1 MEQQQFGEPREEG
14 LFEESI
20 NLRHYWHIILERR
33 WLVAATFLVVMVL
46 CVFYL
51 FTATPIFSATTRLQ
65 IDNETE
71 NSMRMES
78 FVMEGRQGQD
88 YLQTQYKNLQSRSLM
103 KMVLAETLQNAKI
116 LEGVKPGKRTPSQL
130 AAYANAALGDLSSDI
145 DKKLSGLAKEEVE
158 QRLQAMAVAG
168 FFGSTEYSSGNAP
181 ALTREENKPLVSGK
195 FVFPEKKEEDEN
207 EPVIAPT
214 YESLLDS
221 VSGGVTVSPI
231 RLSRLVDVSV
241 ESPNRNEAAM
251 IANTIVSKFL
261 EQDNTRKRGK
271 LTNAVDFLQTE
282 AANLSDKVRDNFG
295 ELLNYKR
302 ENDIISLQESQNVTL
317 QALIQSQTDYDTAHS
332 AEVTAVAA
340 AEEAIRIF
348 EETKQNGTIPSVATD
363 PEVRKIRGDL
373 ALAEAELAQLLKRY
387 LEKYPKV
394 IEKRAQI
401 ESLKDGLASSEKRI
415 FGSILNI
422 AQLAK
427 ATALNLNG
435 VLEIRKSEQQAMNQK
450 SIQYYAL
457 EREAKQ
463 SETLYNLAL
472 QRLKET
478 ELQEKDIV
486 QNMHV
491 IDLATAQMA
500 PIKPK
505 KMLTLFLGIVG
516 GLGAGFGLAF
526 FMNFL
531 DDSIKSQDDVEAYLK
546 LPFLGYVPNIKT
558 TSVIERDLQAHLH
571 PQSNSAESFRTIRAA
586 IALSHRAGDLQ
597 VMAVTSTVPAEGKSL
612 VASNHAIVT
621 AQTGVKTLLVDFDLR
636 RPSVHKAFQLQSPR
650 GLSSYLLGK
659 VDSIDEIVHHAE
671 VPNLDVICCGA
682 VPNNPSELAGS
693 QRMRDFIE
701 EVKKKYDKIMFDCPP
716 VSAVSD
722 PLMIAAATDGIIFV
736 SKFNKIRREHARKT
750 VQRIQDAG
758 INIVGV
764 CINDLDFEGKDSYY
778 YSYYYYQNR
787 YYASHYK
794 SDKPDGKDGK
804 EGEPD
809 SKKPEKESSA
819 A

>member
-1 MEQQQFGEPREEG
+1 MEQQQFSEQSEEG

-33 WLVAATFLVVMVL
+33 WLVVATFAVVMVL
-46 CVFYL
+46 CLFYL
-51 FTATPIFSATTRLQ
+51 FTVTSIFSATTRLQ

-71 NSMRMES
+71 NSMRMDS
-78 FVMEGRQGQD
+78 FVMDGNQGQD
-88 YLQTQYKNLQSRSLM
+88 YLQTQYKNLQSLSLM
-103 KMVLAETLQNAKI
+103 KTVLLETQQNKKI
-116 LEGVKPGKRTPSQL
+116 LDGINSGKNTQSQL
-130 AAYANAALGDLSSDI
+130 GE
-145 DKKLSGLAKEEVE
+145 LSGLSTKQVE
-158 QRLQAMAVAG
+158 QRLQQMAIAG
-168 FFGSTEYSSGNAP
+168 FFGPKFLTGYPGGNAP
-181 ALTREENKPLVSGK
+181 DLAREENKPLVSGK
-195 FVFPEKKEEDEN
+195 FVFPEKKGEDEN
-207 EPVIAPT
+207 KLVIPPS
-214 YESLLDS
+214 YESLLRRISDG
-221 VSGGVTVSPI
+221 VSVSPI
-231 RLSRLVDVSV
+231 RLSRLVDVSM
-241 ESPNRNEAAM
+241 ESPNRNEAAL
-251 IANTIVSKFL
+251 IANTIISKFL

-295 ELLNYKR
+295 GLLTYKR
-302 ENDIISLQESQNVTL
+302 ENDIISLEESQNVTL
-317 QALIQSQTDYDTAHS
+317 KALIQAQTDYDAAHS
-332 AEVTAVAA
+332 REVSAVAT
-340 AEEAIRIF
+340 AEEAKRVF
-348 EETKQNGTIPSVATD
+348 EETKKYGTIPDIATD
-363 PEVRKIRGDL
+363 AEVRKIRGDL
-373 ALAEAELAQLLKRY
+373 ALAKAELAELLKRY
-387 LEKYPKV
+387 LDKHPKV
-394 IEKRAQI
+394 IEKRGKI
-401 ESLKDGLASSEKRI
+401 ESLKEALDNSERRI
-415 FGSILNI
+415 FDSILTQ
-422 AQLAK
+422 AQLAG
-427 ATALNLNG
+427 ATALSLQG
-435 VLEIRKSEQQAMNQK
+435 VLSIRKSEQQAMNQK
-450 SIQYYAL
+450 SIQYFAL

-463 SETLYNLAL
+463 SETMYNLAL

-478 ELQEKDIV
+478 ELQEKDII

-500 PIKPK
+500 PIKPN

-526 FMNFL
+526 FVNFL
-531 DDSIKSQDDVEAYLK
+531 DDSIKSQEDVEAYLK
-546 LPFLGYVPNIKT
+546 LPFLGYIPNIKT

-586 IALSHRAGDLQ
+586 ISLSNRAGDLH
-597 VMAVTSTVPAEGKSL
+597 VMAVTSTIPSEGKSL

-621 AQTGVKTLLVDFDLR
+621 AQTGAKTLLVDFDLR

-659 VDSIDEIVHHAE
+659 VDSIDDIVHHTE

-693 QRMRDFIE
+693 QRMKDFIQ
-701 EVKKKYDKIMFDCPP
+701 EVKSKYDMIMIDCPP

-750 VQRIQDAG
+750 VQRVQDAG
-758 INIVGV
+758 INIVGS

-794 SDKPDGKDGK
+794 SDKPGGEVGKD
-804 EGEPD
+804 GEPD
-809 SKKPEKESSA
+809 SKKPKKESSA

>member
-20 NLRHYWHIILERR
+20 NLRHYWHIVLERR
-33 WLVAATFLVVMVL
+33 WLVVATFAVVMVL
-46 CVFYL
+46 CLFSL
-51 FTATPIFSATTRLQ
+51 FTATSIFSATTRLQ

-78 FVMEGRQGQD
+78 FVMEGNQGQD

-103 KMVLAETLQNAKI
+103 KTVLLETQQNAKI
-116 LEGVKPGKRTPSQL
+116 LEGINSRMYTLSQL
-130 AAYANAALGDLSSDI
+130 AA
-145 DKKLSGLAKEEVE
+145 LSGLATEQVE
-158 QRLQAMAVAG
+158 QRLQQIATAG
-168 FFGSTEYSSGNAP
+168 FFGPTNKVYSGGNAP
-181 ALTREENKPLVSGK
+181 ALAREDNKPLVSGK
-195 FVFPEKKEEDEN
+195 FVFPEEKEEE
-207 EPVIAPT
+207 EPVISPS
-214 YESLLDS
+214 YESLLKR
-221 VSGGVTVSPI
+221 VSGGVSVSPI

-241 ESPNRNEAAM
+241 ESPNRNEAAL

-261 EQDNTRKRGK
+261 EQDNNRKRGK

-295 ELLNYKR
+295 GLLTYKR
-302 ENDIISLQESQNVTL
+302 ENDIISLEESQNVTL
-317 QALIQSQTDYDTAHS
+317 KALIQAQGDYDTAHS
-332 AEVTAVAA
+332 SEVSMAAA
-340 AEEAIRIF
+340 AEEAARVF
-348 EETKQNGTIPSVATD
+348 EETKQYGTIPSVAID
-363 PEVRKIRGDL
+363 AEVRKIRGDL
-373 ALAEAELAQLLKRY
+373 ALSEAELAELLKRY
-387 LEKYPKV
+387 LDKHPKV
-394 IEKRAQI
+394 IEKRGKI
-401 ESLKDGLASSEKRI
+401 ESLKEGLASSEKRI
-415 FGSILNI
+415 FDSILNQ
-422 AQLAK
+422 AKLAM
-427 ATALNLNG
+427 ATALSLQG
-435 VLEIRKSEQQAMNQK
+435 VLVIRKSEQQGMNQK
-450 SIQYYAL
+450 SIQYFAL

-463 SETLYNLAL
+463 SETMYNLAL

-491 IDLATAQMA
+491 IDLATAQMD

-526 FMNFL
+526 FVNFL
-531 DDSIKSQDDVEAYLK
+531 DDSIKSQEDVESYLK
-546 LPFLGYVPNIKT
+546 LPFLGYVPNIKE
-558 TSVIERDLQAHLH
+558 TSIIVRDLQAHLH

-586 IALSHRAGDLQ
+586 ISLSQRAGDLH
-597 VMAVTSTVPAEGKSL
+597 VIAVTSTVPAEGKSL

-621 AQTGVKTLLVDFDLR
+621 AQTGAKTLLVDFDLR

-659 VDSIDEIVHHAE
+659 VDSIDEIVHHTE

-693 QRMRDFIE
+693 QRMKDFIQ
-701 EVKKKYDKIMFDCPP
+701 EVRGKYDKVMFDCPP

-736 SKFNKIRREHARKT
+736 SKFNKVRREHARKT

-758 INIVGV
+758 INIVGA

-794 SDKPDGKDGK
+794 SDKPGGEDGKD
-804 EGEPD
+804 GEPD
-809 SKKPEKESSA
+809 SKKRKKESSA

>member
-78 FVMEGRQGQD
+78 FVMESAQGQD

-103 KMVLAETLQNAKI
+103 ETVLRETQQNAKI
-116 LEGVKPGKRTPSQL
+116 LEGISLRKYAPSQL
-130 AAYANAALGDLSSDI
+130 AEF
-145 DKKLSGLAKEEVE
+145 SGLAKEEVE
-158 QRLQAMAVAG
+158 QRLLQIAKAG
-168 FFGSTEYSSGNAP
+168 FFGPKQYSGGNAL
-181 ALTREENKPLVSGK
+181 ALAKEENKPLVPGK
-195 FVFPEKKEEDEN
+195 FVFPEKKEIDDN
-207 EPVIAPT
+207 EPVIPPS
-214 YESLLDS
+214 YESLLGRI
-221 VSGGVTVSPI
+221 SGGVSVSPI

-241 ESPNRNEAAM
+241 ESPNRNEAAL

-282 AANLSDKVRDNFG
+282 AANLSDQVRENFG
-295 ELLNYKR
+295 GLLTYKR
-302 ENDIISLQESQNVTL
+302 ENDIISLEESQNVTL
-317 QALIQSQTDYDTAHS
+317 KALIQAQTDYDTAHS
-332 AEVTAVAA
+332 AEVSAVAA
-340 AEEAIRIF
+340 ANEAIRVF
-348 EETKQNGTIPSVATD
+348 EETKQYGTIPEVATD
-363 PEVRKIRGDL
+363 AEVRKVRGDL
-373 ALAEAELAQLLKRY
+373 ALAEAELAELLKRY
-387 LEKYPKV
+387 LDKHPKV
-394 IEKRAQI
+394 IEKRGKI
-401 ESLKDGLASSEKRI
+401 ESLEEGLANSEKRI
-415 FGSILNI
+415 FDSILNK
-422 AQLAK
+422 AELAK
-427 ATALNLNG
+427 ATAMNLNG
-435 VLEIRKSEQQAMNQK
+435 VLEIRKSEQQGMNQK
-450 SIQYYAL
+450 SIEYYAL

-526 FMNFL
+526 FVNFL

-546 LPFLGYVPNIKT
+546 LPFLGYIPNIKT
-558 TSVIERDLQAHLH
+558 TSIIERDLQAHLH
-571 PQSNSAESFRTIRAA
+571 PQSNSAESFRTVRAA
-586 IALSHRAGDLQ
+586 ISLSQRAGDLQ

-612 VASNHAIVT
+612 VASNHAIVM

-650 GLSSYLLGK
+650 GLSSYLLSK
-659 VDSIDEIVHHAE
+659 IDSIDEIVHHTE

-701 EVKKKYDKIMFDCPP
+701 EIKNKYDKIMFDCPP

-736 SKFNKIRREHARKT
+736 NKFNKIRREHARKT

-794 SDKPDGKDGK
+794 SDKPGGEDGK
-804 EGEPD
+804 EGESEP
-809 SKKPEKESSA
+809 KKPVETGSA
-819 A
+819 V

>member
-20 NLRHYWHIILERR
+20 NLRHYWHIVLERR
-33 WLVAATFLVVMVL
+33 WLVVATFLVVMIL

-78 FVMEGRQGQD
+78 FVMEGMQGQD

-103 KMVLAETLQNAKI
+103 ETVLKETQQNATI
-116 LEGVKPGKRTPSQL
+116 LEGIKSGKSSPSQL
-130 AAYANAALGDLSSDI
+130 A
-145 DKKLSGLAKEEVE
+145 KLTGLAATNVIE
-158 QRLQAMAVAG
+158 RLGQMAVAG
-168 FFGSTEYSSGNAP
+168 FFGETKYTGGNAP
-181 ALTREENKPLVSGK
+181 ALARDENKPLLVSGK

-207 EPVIAPT
+207 EPIIPPS
-214 YESLLDS
+214 YESLLGR
-221 VSGGVTVSPI
+221 VSGGVSVSPI

-241 ESPNRNEAAM
+241 ESPNRNEAAL
-251 IANTIVSKFL
+251 IANTIISKFL
-261 EQDNTRKRGK
+261 EQDNNRKRGK

-295 ELLNYKR
+295 ALLTYKM
-302 ENDIISLQESQNVTL
+302 ENDIISLEESQNITL
-317 QALIQSQTDYDTAHS
+317 QALIQAQTDYDTAHS
-332 AEVTAVAA
+332 REVSAMAA
-340 AEEAIRIF
+340 AEEAARVF
-348 EETKQNGTIPSVATD
+348 EETGNYGTIPSVATD
-363 PEVRKIRGDL
+363 AEVRKIRGDL
-373 ALAEAELAQLLKRY
+373 ALAEAELAELLKRY
-387 LEKYPKV
+387 LDKHPKV
-394 IEKRAQI
+394 IEKRGKI
-401 ESLKDGLASSEKRI
+401 ESLKGGLASSERRI
-415 FGSILNI
+415 FDSILNQ
-422 AQLAK
+422 AKLAM
-427 ATALNLNG
+427 ATALSLQG
-435 VLEIRKSEQQAMNQK
+435 VLVIRKSEQQGMNQK
-450 SIQYYAL
+450 GIQYYAF

-526 FMNFL
+526 FVNFL
-531 DDSIKSQDDVEAYLK
+531 DDSIKSQDDVESYLK
-546 LPFLGYVPNIKT
+546 LPFLGYIPNIKT
-558 TSVIERDLQAHLH
+558 TSVIERDLQSHLH

-586 IALSHRAGDLQ
+586 ISLSQRAGDLQ
-597 VMAVTSTVPAEGKSL
+597 VMAVTSTIPAEGKSL
-612 VASNHAIVT
+612 VASNHAIVM
-621 AQTGVKTLLVDFDLR
+621 AQTGAKTLLVDFDLR

-659 VDSIDEIVHHAE
+659 IDSIEEIVHHAE

-693 QRMRDFIE
+693 QRMKDFIE
-701 EVKKKYDKIMFDCPP
+701 EIRSKYDKIMFDCPP

-736 SKFNKIRREHARKT
+736 SKFNKVRREHARKT

-794 SDKPDGKDGK
+794 SDKPGGKDG
-804 EGEPD
+804 EANP
-809 SKKPEKESSA
+809 KKLEKESSA

>member
-1 MEQQQFGEPREEG
+1 MSIEQQQFRDPGEDG

-33 WLVAATFLVVMVL
+33 WLVAATFLVVMLL

-51 FTATPIFSATTRLQ
+51 FTATPVFSATTRLQ
-65 IDNETE
+65 IDSETE

-78 FVMEGRQGQD
+78 FVMEGNQGQD

-103 KMVLAETLQNAKI
+103 EFVLEATRQNAKI
-116 LEGVKPGKRTPSQL
+116 LEGIASGKHAPSQL
-130 AAYANAALGDLSSDI
+130 AEI
-145 DKKLSGLAKEEVE
+145 SGLDQEEVK
-158 QRLQAMAVAG
+158 QRLQDITNAG
-168 FFGSTEYSSGNAP
+168 FFGAEEYSGGKAP
-181 ALTREENKPLVSGK
+181 ALASEENKPPVPGK
-195 FVFPEKKEEDEN
+195 FVFPEKIEEKDN
-207 EPVIAPT
+207 ESYIPPSH
-214 YESLLDS
+214 EQLLGRIS
-221 VSGGVTVSPI
+221 SGVSVSPI

-241 ESPNRNEAAM
+241 ESPNRNEAAL
-251 IANTIVSKFL
+251 IANTIISKFL

-271 LTNAVDFLQTE
+271 LTNAVDFLETE
-282 AANLSDKVRDNFG
+282 AANLSDQVRENFG
-295 ELLNYKR
+295 SLLSYKK
-302 ENDIISLQESQNVTL
+302 ENDIISLEESQNVTL
-317 QALIQSQTDYDTAHS
+317 KALIQAQVDFDTARS
-332 AEVTAVAA
+332 AEVSAVAA
-340 AEEAIRIF
+340 AEEAARVF
-348 EETKQNGTIPSVATD
+348 HETKQYGTIPEVATD
-363 PEVRKIRGDL
+363 TEVRKIRGDL
-373 ALAEAELAQLLKRY
+373 ALAEAELAELMKRY
-387 LEKYPKV
+387 LDKHPKV
-394 IEKRAQI
+394 IEKRGKI
-401 ESLKDGLASSEKRI
+401 ESLIEGLAGSQKRI
-415 FGSILNI
+415 YDSIINK
-422 AQLAK
+422 AELAK
-427 ATALNLNG
+427 ATALSLNG
-435 VLEIRKSEQQAMNQK
+435 VLEIRKAEQQAMNQK
-450 SIQYYAL
+450 SIQYFAL

-491 IDLATAQMA
+491 IDLATAQMN

-505 KMLTLFLGIVG
+505 KLLTLFLGIVG
-516 GLGAGFGLAF
+516 GLGAGFSLAF
-526 FMNFL
+526 FVNFL
-531 DDSIKSQDDVEAYLK
+531 DDSIKSQDDVETYLN
-546 LPFLGYVPNIKT
+546 LPFLGYIPNIKT
-558 TSVIERDLQAHLH
+558 NSIIERDLQAHLH
-571 PQSNSAESFRTIRAA
+571 PQSNSAESFRTVRAA
-586 IALSHRAGDLQ
+586 IALSQRAEDFHL
-597 VMAVTSTVPAEGKSL
+597 MAVTSTVPSEGKSL
-612 VASNHAIVT
+612 VASNHAIVM

-659 VDSIDEIVHHAE
+659 VDSIDAIVHHTE

-682 VPNNPSELAGS
+682 VPNNPSELSGS

-701 EVKKKYDKIMFDCPP
+701 EVRGKYQKIVFDCPP

-722 PLMIAAATDGIIFV
+722 PLIIAAATDGIIFV
-736 SKFNKIRREHARKT
+736 NKFNKIRREHARKT

-794 SDKPDGKDGK
+794 SDKPDSEHGK
-804 EGEPD
+804 EEEFD
-809 SKKPEKESSA
+809 SKKPTKKA
-819 A
+819 V

>member
-1 MEQQQFGEPREEG
+1 MEQQQLREPGEEG

-33 WLVAATFLVVMVL
+33 WLVAFTFLAVMVL
-46 CVFYL
+46 CVIYL
-51 FTATPIFSATTRLQ
+51 FSATPIFSATTRMQ

-78 FVMEGRQGQD
+78 FVMEGMQGQD
-88 YLQTQYKNLQSRSLM
+88 YLQTQYKNLQSQSLM
-103 KMVLAETLQNAKI
+103 ELVLEETQQNAILLDGLSNKKRSPAQLAQHSGLAESNVVQRL
-116 LEGVKPGKRTPSQL
+116 SQL
-130 AAYANAALGDLSSDI
+130 A
-145 DKKLSGLAKEEVE
+145 
-158 QRLQAMAVAG
+158 MAG
-168 FFGSTEYSSGNAP
+168 FFGTNEYSSGIAP
-181 ALTREENKPLVSGK
+181 RLASEENKPLATGL
-195 FVFPEKKEEDEN
+195 FVFPKKLKEGEEPEK
-207 EPVIAPT
+207 EPRR
-214 YESLLDS
+214 EKLLERISGS
-221 VSGGVTVSPI
+221 VSVSPI
-231 RLSRLVDVSV
+231 RLSRLVDLSV
-241 ESPNRNEAAM
+241 ESPNRNEAAL
-251 IANTIVSKFL
+251 IANTIISKFL

-282 AANLSDKVRDNFG
+282 AANLSDKVQYNFG
-295 ELLNYKR
+295 ELLNYKKI
-302 ENDIISLQESQNVTL
+302 NDIISLEESQNVTL
-317 QALIQSQTDYDTAHS
+317 QALIKAQTDYDTAHS
-332 AEVTAVAA
+332 REVEKQAA
-340 AEEAIRIF
+340 AEEATRVF
-348 EETKQNGTIPSVATD
+348 SETKQYGTIPDVAAD
-363 PEVRKIRGDL
+363 SEVKKMRADL
-373 ALAEAELAQLLKRY
+373 ALAEAELAELLERY
-387 LEKYPKV
+387 LEKHPKV
-394 IEKRAQI
+394 IEKRGKI
-401 ESLKDGLASSEKRI
+401 ESLKKGLASSEERI
-415 FGSILNI
+415 FESILNQ
-422 AQLAK
+422 AKLAK
-427 ATALNLNG
+427 ATALSLQG
-435 VLEIRKSEQQAMNQK
+435 VLAIRKSEQQVMNQN

-463 SETLYNLAL
+463 SETMYNLAL

-491 IDLATAQMA
+491 IDLATAQQD

-526 FMNFL
+526 FVNFL

-546 LPFLGYVPNIKT
+546 LPFLGYIPNIKT
-558 TSVIERDLQAHLH
+558 TSIIERDLQAHLH
-571 PQSNSAESFRTIRAA
+571 PQSNSAESFRTVRAA
-586 IALSHRAGDLQ
+586 ISLSQRAGDLQ

-612 VASNHAIVT
+612 VASNHAIVM

-659 VDSIDEIVHHAE
+659 IDSIDEIVHHTE

-701 EVKKKYDKIMFDCPP
+701 EIKNKYDKIMFDCPP

-736 SKFNKIRREHARKT
+736 NKFNKIRREHARKT

-794 SDKPDGKDGK
+794 SDKPGGEEGG
-804 EGEPD
+804 EGE
-809 SKKPEKESSA
+809 SEQKKPAKTGSVA
-819 A
+819 

>member
-20 NLRHYWHIILERR
+20 NLRHYWHIVLERR
-33 WLVAATFLVVMVL
+33 WLVVATFLVVMIL

-78 FVMEGRQGQD
+78 FVMEGMQGQD

-103 KMVLAETLQNAKI
+103 ETVLKETQQNATI
-116 LEGVKPGKRTPSQL
+116 LEGIKSGKSSPSQL
-130 AAYANAALGDLSSDI
+130 A
-145 DKKLSGLAKEEVE
+145 KLTGLAATNVIE
-158 QRLQAMAVAG
+158 RLGQMATAG
-168 FFGSTEYSSGNAP
+168 FFVVTKYTGGNAP
-181 ALTREENKPLVSGK
+181 ALARDENKPLLVSGK

-207 EPVIAPT
+207 EPIIPPS
-214 YESLLDS
+214 YESLLGR
-221 VSGGVTVSPI
+221 VSGGVSVSPI

-241 ESPNRNEAAM
+241 ESPNRNEAAL
-251 IANTIVSKFL
+251 IANTIISKFL
-261 EQDNTRKRGK
+261 EQDNNRKRGK

-295 ELLNYKR
+295 ALLTYKM
-302 ENDIISLQESQNVTL
+302 ENDIISLEESQNITL
-317 QALIQSQTDYDTAHS
+317 QALIQAQTDYDTAHS
-332 AEVTAVAA
+332 REVSAVAA
-340 AEEAIRIF
+340 AEEAARVF
-348 EETKQNGTIPSVATD
+348 EETGNYGTIPSVATD
-363 PEVRKIRGDL
+363 AEVRKIRGDL
-373 ALAEAELAQLLKRY
+373 ALAEAELAELLKRY
-387 LEKYPKV
+387 LDKHPKV
-394 IEKRAQI
+394 IEKRGKI
-401 ESLKDGLASSEKRI
+401 ESLKEGLASSERRI
-415 FGSILNI
+415 FDSILNQ
-422 AQLAK
+422 AKLAM
-427 ATALNLNG
+427 ATALSLQG
-435 VLEIRKSEQQAMNQK
+435 VLVIRKSEQQGMNQK
-450 SIQYYAL
+450 GIQYYAF

-526 FMNFL
+526 FVNFL
-531 DDSIKSQDDVEAYLK
+531 DDSIKSQDDVESYLK
-546 LPFLGYVPNIKT
+546 LPFLGYIPNIKT
-558 TSVIERDLQAHLH
+558 TSVIERDLQSHLH

-586 IALSHRAGDLQ
+586 ISLSQRAGDLQ
-597 VMAVTSTVPAEGKSL
+597 VMAVTSTIPAEGKSL
-612 VASNHAIVT
+612 VASNHAIVM
-621 AQTGVKTLLVDFDLR
+621 AQTGAKTLLVDFDLR

-659 VDSIDEIVHHAE
+659 IDSIEEIVHHAE

-693 QRMRDFIE
+693 QRMKDFIVE
-701 EVKKKYDKIMFDCPP
+701 IRGKYDKIMFDCPP

-736 SKFNKIRREHARKT
+736 SKFNKVRREHARKT

-794 SDKPDGKDGK
+794 SDKPGGKDG
-804 EGEPD
+804 EANP
-809 SKKPEKESSA
+809 KKLEKESSA

>member
-1 MEQQQFGEPREEG
+1 MEQQQFGEQREEG

-33 WLVAATFLVVMVL
+33 WLVVATFAVVMVL
-46 CVFYL
+46 CLVYL
-51 FTATPIFSATTRLQ
+51 FTVTPIFSATTRLQ

-78 FVMEGRQGQD
+78 FVMEGNQGQD

-103 KMVLAETLQNAKI
+103 KTVLLETQQNAKI
-116 LEGVKPGKRTPSQL
+116 LEGIKSRMHTLSQL
-130 AAYANAALGDLSSDI
+130 AE
-145 DKKLSGLAKEEVE
+145 LSGLATEEVE
-158 QRLQAMAVAG
+158 QRLQQIATAG
-168 FFGSTEYSSGNAP
+168 FFGSTNKVYSGGNAP
-181 ALTREENKPLVSGK
+181 ALPEGNKPLVSGK

-207 EPVIAPT
+207 ELVIPPT
-214 YESLLDS
+214 YESLLDR
-221 VSGGVTVSPI
+221 VSGGVAISPI

-241 ESPNRNEAAM
+241 ESPNRNEAAL
-251 IANTIVSKFL
+251 IANTIISKFL

-271 LTNAVDFLQTE
+271 LTNAVDFLETE

-295 ELLNYKR
+295 ALLNYKKD
-302 ENDIISLQESQNVTL
+302 NDIISLEESQNVTL
-317 QALIQSQTDYDTAHS
+317 KALIQAQGDYDTAHS
-332 AEVTAVAA
+332 SEVSMTAA
-340 AEEAIRIF
+340 AEEADRVF
-348 EETKQNGTIPSVATD
+348 KETKQYGAIPDVATD
-363 PEVRKIRGDL
+363 SEVRKIRGDL
-373 ALAEAELAQLLKRY
+373 ALAEAELAELLKRY
-387 LEKYPKV
+387 LGKHPKV
-394 IEKRAQI
+394 IEKRGKI
-401 ESLKDGLASSEKRI
+401 ESLKEGLANSERRI
-415 FGSILNI
+415 FASILTQ
-422 AQLAK
+422 AQLAE
-427 ATALNLNG
+427 ATALSLKG
-435 VLEIRKSEQQAMNQK
+435 VLSIRKSEQQAMNQK
-450 SIQYYAL
+450 SIQYFAL

-463 SETLYNLAL
+463 SETMYNLAL

-478 ELQEKDIV
+478 ELQEKDII

-491 IDLATAQMA
+491 IDLATAQMV

-526 FMNFL
+526 FVNFL
-531 DDSIKSQDDVEAYLK
+531 DDSIKSQEDVESYLK
-546 LPFLGYVPNIKT
+546 LPFLGYVPNIKE
-558 TSVIERDLQAHLH
+558 TSIIVRDLQAHLH
-571 PQSNSAESFRTIRAA
+571 PQSNAAESFRTIRAA
-586 IALSHRAGDLQ
+586 IALSQRANDLH
-597 VMAVTSTVPAEGKSL
+597 VMAVTSTIPSEGKSL

-621 AQTGVKTLLVDFDLR
+621 AQTGAKTLLVDFDLR

-650 GLSSYLLGK
+650 GLSSYLLGQ
-659 VDSIDEIVHHAE
+659 VDSIDDIVHHTE

-682 VPNNPSELAGS
+682 VPNNPSELSGS
-693 QRMRDFIE
+693 QRMKDFIE
-701 EVKKKYDKIMFDCPP
+701 EVRSKYDKAMFDCPP

-736 SKFNKIRREHARKT
+736 SKFNKIRREHARRT

-758 INIVGV
+758 INIVGA

-794 SDKPDGKDGK
+794 SDKPGGEDGKDG
-804 EGEPD
+804 EQD
-809 SKKPEKESSA
+809 SKKRKKESSA

>member
-1 MEQQQFGEPREEG
+1 MEQQQFGEPREEV

-20 NLRHYWHIILERR
+20 NLLHYWHIVLERR
-33 WLVAATFLVVMVL
+33 WLVVATFTVVMVL
-46 CVFYL
+46 CLFYL
-51 FTATPIFSATTRLQ
+51 FTATSIFSATTRLQ

-78 FVMEGRQGQD
+78 FVMEGMQGQD

-103 KMVLAETLQNAKI
+103 EMVLKETQQNAKI
-116 LEGVKPGKRTPSQL
+116 LKGIKSGKKSPTQL
-130 AAYANAALGDLSSDI
+130 ASLT
-145 DKKLSGLAKEEVE
+145 GLAETNVV
-158 QRLQAMAVAG
+158 QRLGQMAAAG
-168 FFGSTEYSSGNAP
+168 FFVVTKYTGGNAP
-181 ALTREENKPLVSGK
+181 ALAREENKPLVSGK

-207 EPVIAPT
+207 EPVIPPS
-214 YESLLDS
+214 YELLLKR
-221 VSGGVTVSPI
+221 VSGDVSVSPI

-241 ESPNRNEAAM
+241 ESPNRNEAAL
-251 IANTIVSKFL
+251 IANTIISKFL
-261 EQDNTRKRGK
+261 EQDNNRKRGK

-295 ELLNYKR
+295 ALLTYKM
-302 ENDIISLQESQNVTL
+302 ENDIISLEESQNVTL
-317 QALIQSQTDYDTAHS
+317 QALIQAQSDYDTAHS
-332 AEVTAVAA
+332 REVSAA
-340 AEEAIRIF
+340 AEAVEAARVF
-348 EETKQNGTIPSVATD
+348 EETGNYGTIPNVAIDT
-363 PEVRKIRGDL
+363 EVRKIRGDL
-373 ALAEAELAQLLKRY
+373 ALAEAELAELLKRY
-387 LEKYPKV
+387 LDKHPKV
-394 IEKRAQI
+394 IEKRGKI
-401 ESLKDGLASSEKRI
+401 ESLNEGMASSERRI
-415 FGSILNI
+415 FDSILTK
-422 AQLAK
+422 AHLAE
-427 ATALNLNG
+427 AMALSLQG
-435 VLEIRKSEQQAMNQK
+435 VLTIRKSEQQGMNQK
-450 SIQYYAL
+450 GIQYYAF

-478 ELQEKDIV
+478 ELQEKDII

-491 IDLATAQMA
+491 VDLATAQMA

-526 FMNFL
+526 FVNFL
-531 DDSIKSQDDVEAYLK
+531 DDSIKSQEDVESYLK
-546 LPFLGYVPNIKT
+546 LPFLGYIPNIKT
-558 TSVIERDLQAHLH
+558 TSVIERDLQSHLH

-586 IALSHRAGDLQ
+586 ISLSQRAGDLH
-597 VMAVTSTVPAEGKSL
+597 VIAVTSTIPSEGKSL
-612 VASNHAIVT
+612 VASNHAIVM

-659 VDSIDEIVHHAE
+659 VDSIEEIVHHTE

-693 QRMRDFIE
+693 QRMKDFIE
-701 EVKKKYDKIMFDCPP
+701 EVRSKYDKVMFDCPP

-736 SKFNKIRREHARKT
+736 SKFNKVRREHARKT

-794 SDKPDGKDGK
+794 SDKPGGEDGKD
-804 EGEPD
+804 GEPD
-809 SKKPEKESSA
+809 SKKPATKESA

>member
-20 NLRHYWHIILERR
+20 NLRHYWHIVLERR
-33 WLVAATFLVVMVL
+33 WLVAVTFLVVMVL
-46 CVFYL
+46 CAFYL
-51 FTATPIFSATTRLQ
+51 FTATPIFSATIRLQ

-78 FVMEGRQGQD
+78 FVMEGIQGQD

-103 KMVLAETLQNAKI
+103 ALALAETQENAKI
-116 LEGVKPGKRTPSQL
+116 LEGIKSGSRSPDQL
-130 AAYANAALGDLSSDI
+130 AV
-145 DKKLSGLAKEEVE
+145 LSGLAKEEVE
-158 QRLQAMAVAG
+158 QRLQEMAVAG
-168 FFGSTEYSSGNAP
+168 FFGPTGYSSGNATGL
-181 ALTREENKPLVSGK
+181 AREENKPLVSGR
-195 FVFPEKKEEDEN
+195 FVFPEKKEEDES
-207 EPVIAPT
+207 ERVKPPS
-214 YESLLDS
+214 YESLLS
-221 VSGGVTVSPI
+221 RVSGGVSVSPI

-241 ESPNRNEAAM
+241 ESPNRNEAAL
-251 IANTIVSKFL
+251 IANTIISKFL
-261 EQDNTRKRGK
+261 EQDNTHKRGK

-295 ELLNYKR
+295 ALLNYKM
-302 ENDIISLQESQNVTL
+302 ENDIISLEESQNITL
-317 QALIQSQTDYDTAHS
+317 QALIEAQTDYDSAHS
-332 AEVTAVAA
+332 SEVSAVTT
-340 AEEAIRIF
+340 AEEADRVF
-348 EETKQNGTIPSVATD
+348 EETMQYGTIPSVATD
-363 PEVRKIRGDL
+363 TEVRKIRGDL
-373 ALAEAELAQLLKRY
+373 ALAQAELAELLERY
-387 LEKYPKV
+387 LEKHPKV
-394 IEKRAQI
+394 IEKRARI
-401 ESLKDGLASSEKRI
+401 ESLKEGLASSERRI
-415 FGSILNI
+415 FDSILNQ
-422 AQLAK
+422 AHLAE
-427 ATALNLNG
+427 ATALSLQG
-435 VLEIRKSEQQAMNQK
+435 VLTIRKSEQQGMNQK

-457 EREAKQ
+457 ERKAKQ
-463 SETLYNLAL
+463 SETMYNLAL

-505 KMLTLFLGIVG
+505 KMLTLFLGLVG

-526 FMNFL
+526 FVNFL
-531 DDSIKSQDDVEAYLK
+531 DDSIKSQEDVESYLK
-546 LPFLGYVPNIKT
+546 LPFLGYIPNIKT
-558 TSVIERDLQAHLH
+558 TSVIERDLQSHLH

-586 IALSHRAGDLQ
+586 ISLSQRAGDLQ
-597 VMAVTSTVPAEGKSL
+597 VMAVTSTIPAEGKSL
-612 VASNHAIVT
+612 VASNHAIVM
-621 AQTGVKTLLVDFDLR
+621 AQTGAKTLLVDFDLR

-659 VDSIDEIVHHAE
+659 VDSIEEIVHHAE

-693 QRMRDFIE
+693 QRMKDFIE
-701 EVKKKYDKIMFDCPP
+701 EIRSKYDKIMFDCPP

-736 SKFNKIRREHARKT
+736 SKFNKVRREHARKT

-794 SDKPDGKDGK
+794 SDKPGGKDG
-804 EGEPD
+804 EAN

>member
-20 NLRHYWHIILERR
+20 NLRHYWHIVLERR
-33 WLVAATFLVVMVL
+33 WLVVATFLVVIIL

-78 FVMEGRQGQD
+78 FVMEGMQGQD

-103 KMVLAETLQNAKI
+103 EIVLKETQQNANILEGIKSGKKSPAQLASLVGLAETNVIQRLGQMATAGFFGVTEYTSGNA
-116 LEGVKPGKRTPSQL
+116 PS
-130 AAYANAALGDLSSDI
+130 
-145 DKKLSGLAKEEVE
+145 LAKEENKLLATGLFAFPPKPKE
-158 QRLQAMAVAG
+158 G
-168 FFGSTEYSSGNAP
+168 
-181 ALTREENKPLVSGK
+181 EE
-195 FVFPEKKEEDEN
+195 PEEE
-207 EPVIAPT
+207 P
-214 YESLLDS
+214 SLEELLKRISDS
-221 VSGGVTVSPI
+221 VSVSPI

-241 ESPNRNEAAM
+241 ESPNRNEAAL
-251 IANTIVSKFL
+251 IANTIISKFL
-261 EQDNTRKRGK
+261 EQDNNRKRGK

-295 ELLNYKR
+295 ALLTYKM
-302 ENDIISLQESQNVTL
+302 ENDIISLEESQNVTL
-317 QALIQSQTDYDTAHS
+317 KALIQAQGDYDTAHS
-332 AEVTAVAA
+332 SEVSMAAA
-340 AEEAIRIF
+340 AEEAARVF
-348 EETKQNGTIPSVATD
+348 EETKQYGTIPSVAID
-363 PEVRKIRGDL
+363 AEVRKIRGDL
-373 ALAEAELAQLLKRY
+373 ALSEAELAELLKRY
-387 LEKYPKV
+387 LGKHPKV
-394 IEKRAQI
+394 IEKRGKI
-401 ESLKDGLASSEKRI
+401 ESLKGGLASSERRI
-415 FGSILNI
+415 FDSILNQ
-422 AQLAK
+422 AKLAM
-427 ATALNLNG
+427 ATALSLQG
-435 VLEIRKSEQQAMNQK
+435 VLVIRKSEQQGMNQK
-450 SIQYYAL
+450 GIQYYAL

-526 FMNFL
+526 FVNFL
-531 DDSIKSQDDVEAYLK
+531 DDSIKSQEDVESYLK
-546 LPFLGYVPNIKT
+546 LPFLGYIPNIKT
-558 TSVIERDLQAHLH
+558 TSVIERDLQSHLH

-586 IALSHRAGDLQ
+586 ISLSQRAGDLQ
-597 VMAVTSTVPAEGKSL
+597 VMAVTSTIPSEGKSL
-612 VASNHAIVT
+612 VASNHAIVM
-621 AQTGVKTLLVDFDLR
+621 AQTGAKTLLVDFDLR

-659 VDSIDEIVHHAE
+659 VDSIEEIVHHAE

-693 QRMRDFIE
+693 QKMKDFIE
-701 EVKKKYDKIMFDCPP
+701 EVRSKYDKIMFDCPP

-736 SKFNKIRREHARKT
+736 SKFNKVRREHARKT

-794 SDKPDGKDGK
+794 SDKSGGDDGKD
-804 EGEPD
+804 GEPD
-809 SKKPEKESSA
+809 SKKPATKESA

>member
-78 FVMEGRQGQD
+78 FVMESAQGQD

-103 KMVLAETLQNAKI
+103 ETVLRETQQNAKI
-116 LEGVKPGKRTPSQL
+116 LEGISLRKYAPSQL
-130 AAYANAALGDLSSDI
+130 AEF
-145 DKKLSGLAKEEVE
+145 SGLAKEEVE
-158 QRLQAMAVAG
+158 QRLLQIAKAG
-168 FFGSTEYSSGNAP
+168 FFGPKQYSGGNAL
-181 ALTREENKPLVSGK
+181 ALAKEENKPLVSGK
-195 FVFPEKKEEDEN
+195 FVFPEKKEIDDN
-207 EPVIAPT
+207 EPVIPPS
-214 YESLLDS
+214 YESLLGRI
-221 VSGGVTVSPI
+221 SGGVSVSPI

-241 ESPNRNEAAM
+241 ESPNRNEAAL
-251 IANTIVSKFL
+251 IANTIISKFL

-282 AANLSDKVRDNFG
+282 AANLSDQVRENFG
-295 ELLNYKR
+295 GLLTYKR
-302 ENDIISLQESQNVTL
+302 ENDIISLEESQNVTL
-317 QALIQSQTDYDTAHS
+317 KALIQAQTDYDTAHS
-332 AEVTAVAA
+332 AEVSAVAA
-340 AEEAIRIF
+340 ANEAIRVF
-348 EETKQNGTIPSVATD
+348 EETKQYGTIPEVATD
-363 PEVRKIRGDL
+363 AEVRKVRGDL
-373 ALAEAELAQLLKRY
+373 ALAEAELAELLKRY
-387 LEKYPKV
+387 LDKHPKV
-394 IEKRAQI
+394 IEKRGKI
-401 ESLKDGLASSEKRI
+401 ESLEEGLANSEKRI
-415 FGSILNI
+415 FDSILNK
-422 AQLAK
+422 AELAK
-427 ATALNLNG
+427 ATAMNLNG
-435 VLEIRKSEQQAMNQK
+435 VLDIRKSEQQGMNQK
-450 SIQYYAL
+450 SIEYYAL

-491 IDLATAQMA
+491 IDLATAQQD

-526 FMNFL
+526 FVNFL

-546 LPFLGYVPNIKT
+546 LPFLGYIPNIKT
-558 TSVIERDLQAHLH
+558 TSIIERDLQAHLH
-571 PQSNSAESFRTIRAA
+571 PQSNSAESFRTVRAA
-586 IALSHRAGDLQ
+586 ISLSQRAGDLQ
-597 VMAVTSTVPAEGKSL
+597 VMAVTSTVPSEGKSL
-612 VASNHAIVT
+612 VASNHAIVM

-650 GLSSYLLGK
+650 GLSSYLLRK
-659 VDSIDEIVHHAE
+659 IDSIDEIVHHTE

-701 EVKKKYDKIMFDCPP
+701 EIKNKYDKIMFDCPP

-736 SKFNKIRREHARKT
+736 NKFNKIRREHARKT

-794 SDKPDGKDGK
+794 SDKPGGEEGG
-804 EGEPD
+804 EGE
-809 SKKPEKESSA
+809 SEQKKPAKTGSVA
-819 A
+819 

>member
-78 FVMEGRQGQD
+78 FVMESSQGQD

-103 KMVLAETLQNAKI
+103 ETVLRETQQNAKI
-116 LEGVKPGKRTPSQL
+116 LEGISLRKYAPSQL
-130 AAYANAALGDLSSDI
+130 AEF
-145 DKKLSGLAKEEVE
+145 SGLAKEEVE
-158 QRLQAMAVAG
+158 QRLLQIAKAG
-168 FFGSTEYSSGNAP
+168 FFGPKQYSGGNAL
-181 ALTREENKPLVSGK
+181 ALAKEENKPLVSGK
-195 FVFPEKKEEDEN
+195 FVFPEKKEIDDN
-207 EPVIAPT
+207 EPVIPPS
-214 YESLLDS
+214 YESLLGRI
-221 VSGGVTVSPI
+221 SGGVSVSPI

-241 ESPNRNEAAM
+241 ESPNRNEAAL
-251 IANTIVSKFL
+251 IANTIISKFL

-282 AANLSDKVRDNFG
+282 AANLSDQVRENFG
-295 ELLNYKR
+295 GLLTYKR
-302 ENDIISLQESQNVTL
+302 ENDIISLEESQNVTL
-317 QALIQSQTDYDTAHS
+317 KALIQAQTDYDTAHS
-332 AEVTAVAA
+332 AEVSAVAA
-340 AEEAIRIF
+340 ANEAIRVF
-348 EETKQNGTIPSVATD
+348 EETKQYGTIPDVATD
-363 PEVRKIRGDL
+363 VEVRKVRGDL
-373 ALAEAELAQLLKRY
+373 ALAKAELAELLKRY
-387 LEKYPKV
+387 LDKHPKV
-394 IEKRAQI
+394 IEKRGKI
-401 ESLKDGLASSEKRI
+401 ESLEEGLANSEKRI
-415 FGSILNI
+415 FDSILNK
-422 AQLAK
+422 AELAK
-427 ATALNLNG
+427 ATAMNLNG
-435 VLEIRKSEQQAMNQK
+435 VLDIRKSEQQGMNQK
-450 SIQYYAL
+450 SIEYYAL

-491 IDLATAQMA
+491 IDLATAQQD

-526 FMNFL
+526 FVNFL

-546 LPFLGYVPNIKT
+546 LPFLGYIPNIKT
-558 TSVIERDLQAHLH
+558 TSIIERDLQAHLH
-571 PQSNSAESFRTIRAA
+571 PQSNSAESFRTVRAA
-586 IALSHRAGDLQ
+586 ISLSQRAGDLQ

-612 VASNHAIVT
+612 VASNHAIVM

-659 VDSIDEIVHHAE
+659 IDSIDEIVHHTE

-701 EVKKKYDKIMFDCPP
+701 EIKNKYDKIMFDCPP

-736 SKFNKIRREHARKT
+736 NKFNKIRREHARKT

-794 SDKPDGKDGK
+794 SDKPGGEEGG
-804 EGEPD
+804 EGE
-809 SKKPEKESSA
+809 SEQKKPAKTGSVA
-819 A
+819 

>member
-20 NLRHYWHIILERR
+20 NLRHYWHIVLERR
-33 WLVAATFLVVMVL
+33 WLVVATFAVVMVL
-46 CVFYL
+46 CLFYL
-51 FTATPIFSATTRLQ
+51 FTATSIFSATTRLQ

-78 FVMEGRQGQD
+78 FVMEGNQGQD

-103 KMVLAETLQNAKI
+103 ETVLLETQQNAKI
-116 LEGVKPGKRTPSQL
+116 LEGINSGRRTPSQL
-130 AAYANAALGDLSSDI
+130 GE
-145 DKKLSGLAKEEVE
+145 LSGLATEQVE
-158 QRLQAMAVAG
+158 QRLQQMAVVG
-168 FFGSTEYSSGNAP
+168 FFGPTGYPGGNAP
-181 ALTREENKPLVSGK
+181 DLAREENKPLVPGK
-195 FVFPEKKEEDEN
+195 FVFPEKKDEDD
-207 EPVIAPT
+207 PVVPPSF
-214 YESLLDS
+214 ESLLGR
-221 VSGGVTVSPI
+221 VSGGVAISPI

-241 ESPNRNEAAM
+241 ESPNRNEAAL
-251 IANTIVSKFL
+251 IANTIISKFL
-261 EQDNTRKRGK
+261 EQDNNRKRGK

-295 ELLNYKR
+295 ALLNYKKD
-302 ENDIISLQESQNVTL
+302 NDIISLEESQNVTL
-317 QALIQSQTDYDTAHS
+317 KALIQAQGDYDTAHS
-332 AEVTAVAA
+332 SEVSMAAA
-340 AEEAIRIF
+340 AEEAARVF
-348 EETKQNGTIPSVATD
+348 EETKQYGTIPSVAID
-363 PEVRKIRGDL
+363 AEVRKIRGDL
-373 ALAEAELAQLLKRY
+373 ALAEAELAELLKRY
-387 LEKYPKV
+387 LGKHPKV
-394 IEKRAQI
+394 IEKRGKI
-401 ESLKDGLASSEKRI
+401 ESLEEGLGNSEKRI
-415 FGSILNI
+415 FDSILTQ
-422 AQLAK
+422 AQLAE
-427 ATALNLNG
+427 ATALSLQG
-435 VLEIRKSEQQAMNQK
+435 VLTIRKSEQQGMNQK
-450 SIQYYAL
+450 SIQYFAL

-463 SETLYNLAL
+463 SETMYNLAL

-491 IDLATAQMA
+491 IDLATAQMV

-526 FMNFL
+526 FVNFL
-531 DDSIKSQDDVEAYLK
+531 DDSIKSQEDVESYLK
-546 LPFLGYVPNIKT
+546 LPFLGYIPNIKT
-558 TSVIERDLQAHLH
+558 TSVIERDLQSHLH

-586 IALSHRAGDLQ
+586 ISLSQRAGDLH
-597 VMAVTSTVPAEGKSL
+597 VMAVTSTIPSEGKSL

-621 AQTGVKTLLVDFDLR
+621 AQTGAKTLLVDFDLR

-659 VDSIDEIVHHAE
+659 VDSIDDIVHHTE

-693 QRMRDFIE
+693 QRMKDFIQ
-701 EVKKKYDKIMFDCPP
+701 EVRSKYDKAMFDCPP

-758 INIVGV
+758 INIVGA

-794 SDKPDGKDGK
+794 SDKPGGEDGKD
-804 EGEPD
+804 GEPD
-809 SKKPEKESSA
+809 SKKRKKESSA

>member
-20 NLRHYWHIILERR
+20 NLRHYWHIVLERR
-33 WLVAATFLVVMVL
+33 WLVAATFTVVMIL
-46 CVFYL
+46 CLFYL
-51 FTATPIFSATTRLQ
+51 FTTTPIFSATTRLQ

-78 FVMEGRQGQD
+78 FVMEGMQGQD

-103 KMVLAETLQNAKI
+103 ETVLKETQQNATI
-116 LEGVKPGKRTPSQL
+116 LEGIKSGKSSPAQL
-130 AAYANAALGDLSSDI
+130 A
-145 DKKLSGLAKEEVE
+145 KLTGLAATNVIE
-158 QRLQAMAVAG
+158 RLGQMAAAG
-168 FFGSTEYSSGNAP
+168 FFGETKYPGGDAP
-181 ALTREENKPLVSGK
+181 ALARDENKPLLVSGK

-207 EPVIAPT
+207 EPIIPPS
-214 YESLLDS
+214 YESLLGR
-221 VSGGVTVSPI
+221 VSGGVSVSPI

-241 ESPNRNEAAM
+241 ESPNRNEAAL
-251 IANTIVSKFL
+251 IANTIISKFL
-261 EQDNTRKRGK
+261 EQDNNRKRGK

-295 ELLNYKR
+295 ALLTYKM
-302 ENDIISLQESQNVTL
+302 ENDIISLEESQNVTL
-317 QALIQSQTDYDTAHS
+317 QALIQAQTDYDTAHS
-332 AEVTAVAA
+332 REVSAMAA
-340 AEEAIRIF
+340 AEEAARVF
-348 EETKQNGTIPSVATD
+348 EETGNYGTIPDVATD
-363 PEVRKIRGDL
+363 TEVRKIRGDL
-373 ALAEAELAQLLKRY
+373 ALAEAELAELLKRY
-387 LEKYPKV
+387 LDKHPKV
-394 IEKRAQI
+394 IEKRGKI
-401 ESLKDGLASSEKRI
+401 ESLKEGLASSERRI
-415 FGSILNI
+415 FDSILNQ
-422 AQLAK
+422 AKLAM
-427 ATALNLNG
+427 ATALSLQG
-435 VLEIRKSEQQAMNQK
+435 VLVIRKSEQQGMNQK
-450 SIQYYAL
+450 GIQYYAL

-526 FMNFL
+526 FVNFL
-531 DDSIKSQDDVEAYLK
+531 DDSIKSQDDVESYLK
-546 LPFLGYVPNIKT
+546 LPFLGYIPNIKT
-558 TSVIERDLQAHLH
+558 TSVIERDLQSHLH

-586 IALSHRAGDLQ
+586 ISLSQRAGDLQ
-597 VMAVTSTVPAEGKSL
+597 VMAVTSTIPAEGKSL
-612 VASNHAIVT
+612 VASNHAIVM
-621 AQTGVKTLLVDFDLR
+621 AQTGAKTLLVDFDLR

-659 VDSIDEIVHHAE
+659 VDSIEEIVHHAE

-693 QRMRDFIE
+693 QKMKDFIE
-701 EVKKKYDKIMFDCPP
+701 EVRSKYDKIMFDCPP

-736 SKFNKIRREHARKT
+736 SKFNKVRREHARKT

-794 SDKPDGKDGK
+794 SDKPGGKDG
-804 EGEPD
+804 EANP
-809 SKKPEKESSA
+809 KKLEKESSA

>member
-20 NLRHYWHIILERR
+20 NLRHYWHIVLERR
-33 WLVAATFLVVMVL
+33 WLVVATFTVVVIL
-46 CVFYL
+46 CLFYL

-78 FVMEGRQGQD
+78 FVMEGMQGQD

-103 KMVLAETLQNAKI
+103 EIVLKETQQNAEILKGIKSEKKSPTQLASLTGLAETN
-116 LEGVKPGKRTPSQL
+116 V
-130 AAYANAALGDLSSDI
+130 
-145 DKKLSGLAKEEVE
+145 V
-158 QRLQAMAVAG
+158 QRLGQMAVAG
-168 FFGSTEYSSGNAP
+168 FFGETKYTGGNAP
-181 ALTREENKPLVSGK
+181 SLPKEENKPLATGLFTFPPEPKEGEEQEEKPSHELLLKRISG
-195 FVFPEKKEEDEN
+195 
-207 EPVIAPT
+207 
-214 YESLLDS
+214 S
-221 VSGGVTVSPI
+221 VSVSPI

-241 ESPNRNEAAM
+241 ESPNRNEAAL
-251 IANTIVSKFL
+251 IANTIISKFL
-261 EQDNTRKRGK
+261 EQDNNRKSDK

-295 ELLNYKR
+295 ALLAYKM
-302 ENDIISLQESQNVTL
+302 ENDIISLEESQNVTL
-317 QALIQSQTDYDTAHS
+317 QALIQTQADYDTAHS
-332 AEVTAVAA
+332 REVSVVAA
-340 AEEAIRIF
+340 AEEAARVF
-348 EETKQNGTIPSVATD
+348 EETGNYGTIPDVATD
-363 PEVRKIRGDL
+363 TEVRKIRGDL
-373 ALAEAELAQLLKRY
+373 ALAEAELAELLKRY
-387 LEKYPKV
+387 LDKHPKV
-394 IEKRAQI
+394 IEKRGKI
-401 ESLKDGLASSEKRI
+401 ESLKEGLASSEKRI
-415 FGSILNI
+415 FDSILNQ
-422 AQLAK
+422 AKLAM
-427 ATALNLNG
+427 ATALSLQG
-435 VLEIRKSEQQAMNQK
+435 VLVIRKSEQQGMNQK
-450 SIQYYAL
+450 GIQYYAL

-526 FMNFL
+526 FVNFL
-531 DDSIKSQDDVEAYLK
+531 DDSIKSQEDVESYLK
-546 LPFLGYVPNIKT
+546 LPFLGYIPNIKT

-586 IALSHRAGDLQ
+586 ISLSQRAGDLQ
-597 VMAVTSTVPAEGKSL
+597 LMAVTSTIPSEGKSL
-612 VASNHAIVT
+612 VASNHAIVM
-621 AQTGVKTLLVDFDLR
+621 AQTGTKTLLVDFDLR

-659 VDSIDEIVHHAE
+659 VDTIDEIVHHAD

-682 VPNNPSELAGS
+682 VPNNPSELSGS

-701 EVKKKYDKIMFDCPP
+701 EVRGKYDKIVFDCPP

-736 SKFNKIRREHARKT
+736 NKFNKIRREHARKT

-764 CINDLDFEGKDSYY
+764 CINDLDFEGKNSYY
-778 YSYYYYQNR
+778 YSSYYYQNR

-794 SDKPDGKDGK
+794 SDKPGGEDGKD
-804 EGEPD
+804 GEPD
-809 SKKPEKESSA
+809 SKKLEKESSA
-819 A
+819 T

>member
-20 NLRHYWHIILERR
+20 NLRHYWHIVLERR
-33 WLVAATFLVVMVL
+33 WLVVATFLVVIIL

-78 FVMEGRQGQD
+78 FVMEGMQGQD

-103 KMVLAETLQNAKI
+103 ETVLKETQQNATI
-116 LEGVKPGKRTPSQL
+116 LEGIKSGKSSPAQL
-130 AAYANAALGDLSSDI
+130 A
-145 DKKLSGLAKEEVE
+145 KLTGLAATNVIE
-158 QRLQAMAVAG
+158 RLGQMAVAG
-168 FFGSTEYSSGNAP
+168 FFGETKYTGGNAP
-181 ALTREENKPLVSGK
+181 ALARDENKPLLVSGK

-207 EPVIAPT
+207 EPIIPPS
-214 YESLLDS
+214 YESLLGR
-221 VSGGVTVSPI
+221 VSGGVSVSPI

-241 ESPNRNEAAM
+241 ESPNRNEAAL
-251 IANTIVSKFL
+251 IANTIISKFL
-261 EQDNTRKRGK
+261 EQDNNRKRGK

-295 ELLNYKR
+295 ALLTYKM
-302 ENDIISLQESQNVTL
+302 ENDIISLEESQNITL
-317 QALIQSQTDYDTAHS
+317 QALIQAQTDYDTAHS
-332 AEVTAVAA
+332 REVSAVAA
-340 AEEAIRIF
+340 AEEAARVF
-348 EETKQNGTIPSVATD
+348 EETGNYGTIPSVATD
-363 PEVRKIRGDL
+363 TEVRKIRGDL
-373 ALAEAELAQLLKRY
+373 ALAEAELAELLKRY
-387 LEKYPKV
+387 LDKHPKV
-394 IEKRAQI
+394 IEKRGKI
-401 ESLKDGLASSEKRI
+401 ESLEEGLASSERRI
-415 FGSILNI
+415 FDSILNQ
-422 AQLAK
+422 AKLAM
-427 ATALNLNG
+427 ATALSLQG
-435 VLEIRKSEQQAMNQK
+435 VLVIRKSEQQGMNQK
-450 SIQYYAL
+450 GIQYYAF

-526 FMNFL
+526 FVNFL
-531 DDSIKSQDDVEAYLK
+531 DDSIKSQDDVESYLK
-546 LPFLGYVPNIKT
+546 LPFLGYIPNIKT
-558 TSVIERDLQAHLH
+558 TSVIERDLQSHLH

-586 IALSHRAGDLQ
+586 ISLSQRAGDLQ
-597 VMAVTSTVPAEGKSL
+597 VMAVTSTIPAEGKSL
-612 VASNHAIVT
+612 VASNHAIVM
-621 AQTGVKTLLVDFDLR
+621 AQTGAKTLLVDFDLR

-659 VDSIDEIVHHAE
+659 IDSIEEIVHHAE

-693 QRMRDFIE
+693 QRMKDFIE
-701 EVKKKYDKIMFDCPP
+701 EIRSKYDKIMFDCPP

-736 SKFNKIRREHARKT
+736 SKFNKVRREHARKT

-794 SDKPDGKDGK
+794 SDKPGGKDG
-804 EGEPD
+804 EANP
-809 SKKPEKESSA
+809 KKLEKESSA